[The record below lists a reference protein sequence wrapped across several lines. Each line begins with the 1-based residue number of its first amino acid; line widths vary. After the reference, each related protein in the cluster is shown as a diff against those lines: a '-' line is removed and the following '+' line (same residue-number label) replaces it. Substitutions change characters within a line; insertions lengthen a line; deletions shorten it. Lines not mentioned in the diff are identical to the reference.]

1 MKQTPI
7 IKEVTAKTLVGKSI
21 AMSLIDNKTFD
32 LFSDFMP
39 IRNTIK
45 NIINDDIF
53 EVLIYDE
60 TYFKT
65 FNPNNTFTKWA
76 TLEVSNVEDL
86 PNGTSQLNLASGL
99 YAMFTYKGLAKDIG
113 VLMTY
118 IYSEWLPQSEYTLD
132 HRPHF
137 NILGDKYKNNNP
149 ESEETVWI
157 PIKPS
162 V

>member
-45 NIINDDIF
+45 NTINDDIF

-65 FNPNNTFTKWA
+65 FNPNNIFTKWA

-86 PNGTSQLNLASGL
+86 PNGTSQLNLSSGL

-137 NILGDKYKNNNP
+137 NILGDKYENNNP
-149 ESEETVWI
+149 GSEETVWI
-157 PIKPS
+157 PIKLR